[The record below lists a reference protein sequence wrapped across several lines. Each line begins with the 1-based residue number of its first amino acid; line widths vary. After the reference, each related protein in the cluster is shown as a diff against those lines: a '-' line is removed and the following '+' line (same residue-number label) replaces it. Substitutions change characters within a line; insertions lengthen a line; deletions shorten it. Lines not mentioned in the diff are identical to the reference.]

1 MRILLLSLIAVCAL
15 LLISIY
21 LFLPAKVTFS
31 KVIVIKTKINIA
43 NRFLMDES
51 KWGKWFPRE
60 VFDNLPALS
69 DRNAYGYQNHFY
81 SIDRKMMNTA
91 EISISN
97 NKIALKSLIN
107 MISIHGESVAIE
119 WKSELPESSNPI
131 NRIKNYIKAKKLQ
144 RNMTDILEHLKA
156 FLGENKKV
164 YGIDIHEIISKDS
177 TLTATKLI
185 SKDYPSTPELYNLIG
200 RLKKYIKSQG
210 AKENNFPMLHVKK
223 VNDTTFE
230 TMVAIPVNKYLPGD
244 DKIFFKRFVPWKVLT
259 AEVRGG
265 THTVNEA
272 LHQMEVY
279 ISDYHREAMAIPFES
294 LVTDRSKQP
303 DTTQWITRIYTPVR

>member
-1 MRILLLSLIAVCAL
+1 MRTLLLSILIIGIL
-15 LLISIY
+15 LLISSY

-43 NRFLMDES
+43 NRFLMDQS
-51 KWGKWFPRE
+51 QWGKWFP
-60 VFDNLPALS
+60 S
-69 DRNAYGYQNHFY
+69 DADKNSSASAGKNVYRYKNHFY
-81 SIDRKMMNTA
+81 SMERKMMNTA
-91 EISISN
+91 EVSISN
-97 NKIALKSLIN
+97 DQMALKSLIN
-107 MISIHGESVAIE
+107 MISIHRESVAIE
-119 WKSELPESSNPI
+119 WKSELPEGSNPI
-131 NRIKNYIKAKKLQ
+131 NRVKNYIKAKKLQ
-144 RNMTDILEHLKA
+144 RNMSDILEHLQA

-185 SKDYPSTPELYNLIG
+185 SRAYPSTPEIYNLIA
-200 RLKKYIKSQG
+200 RLKKYIISHG
-210 AKENNFPMLHVKK
+210 AEENNFPMLHVKK

-259 AEVRGG
+259 AEVKGG

-272 LHQMEVY
+272 LHQMEIY

-294 LVTDRSKQP
+294 LVTDRSKRP
-303 DTTQWITRIYTPVR
+303 DTLQWVTRIYTPVR